1 MSCSECKSVFF
12 KQVRSIVAGFNQS
25 PKWLNLH
32 EMTANVGYANM
43 DFSLYC
49 AGWVVG
55 NEASSHPED
64 SFSLFDVC
72 IMGTISLWGS
82 MPLSQDVTLVIKQ
95 NDRRVQGWNPTGE
108 SSHIAPRSFLTSKVI
123 TFALTQVY
131 SVERSSSTKPVAF
144 EYKSWSAVLFGRAC

>member
-1 MSCSECKSVFF
+1 MSDTQIWISLCIVPAEWLATKP
-12 KQVRSIVAGFNQS
+12 QVTLKI
-25 PKWLNLH
+25 P
-32 EMTANVGYANM
+32 
-43 DFSLYC
+43 
-49 AGWVVG
+49 
-55 NEASSHPED
+55 
-64 SFSLFDVC
+64 SLFDVC
-72 IMGTISLWGS
+72 IIGTISLWGS

-108 SSHIAPRSFLTSKVI
+108 SSHIAPRSSLTSKII